1 MTIAVTG
8 ATGDVGGRGARELAA
23 RGVEQRLIVRDPA
36 RAPRLPGA
44 DVAVAE
50 YEDSEAM
57 ARALEGT
64 STLFLVSGHEDPDR
78 VSLHRKAIEGARLA
92 GVERIVYTSFMG
104 AAPNATF
111 PFARDHSDTEQ
122 AVREAGISLTSMR
135 NALYADVAPRFVGQD
150 GVIRAPAGHG
160 RVAWVAR
167 ADVARLGA
175 ALLTEPGHEGQT
187 YDVSGPHAIDLHETA
202 RILTRATRRAIT
214 YHPESLDEA
223 RVSRAGH
230 PDWLV
235 DAWIGSYLMLDTGEG
250 SVTSHTIEHLTG
262 QRPMTLAELLAAEPS
277 SFAHLV
283 SDAPD
288 PRR

>member
-8 ATGDVGGRGARELAA
+8 ATGGLGGRVARELAE
-23 RGVEQRLIVRDPA
+23 RGVRQRLIVRDPA
-36 RAPRLPGA
+36 RAPQLPGA
-44 DVAVAE
+44 DIAVAA
-50 YEDSEAM
+50 YQDSEAM

-64 STLFLVSGHEDPDR
+64 NTLFLVSGHEDPDR
-78 VSLHRKAIEGARLA
+78 VSLHRKALEGARLA
-92 GVERIVYTSFMG
+92 GIERIVYTSFMG

-135 NALYADVAPRFVGQD
+135 NALYADVAPRFVGAD

-160 RVAWVAR
+160 RLAWVAR
-167 ADVARLGA
+167 ADVARLA
-175 ALLTEPGHEGQT
+175 VVLLTEPGHEGQI

-202 RILTRATRRAIT
+202 RILTRATRRVIT
-214 YHPESLDEA
+214 YHAETLDEA
-223 RVSRAGH
+223 RASRAGH

-235 DAWIGSYLMLDTGEG
+235 NGWIGSYLMLDTGEG

-262 QRPMTLAELLAAEPS
+262 QVPMSLSEFLAVEPL

-283 SDAPD
+283 G
-288 PRR
+288 

>member
-8 ATGDVGGRGARELAA
+8 ATGELGGRVARELSS
-23 RGVEQRLIVRDPA
+23 RGLEQRLIVRDPA
-36 RAPRLPGA
+36 RAPKLPGA
-44 DVAVAE
+44 AVVTAS

-57 ARALEGT
+57 ARALEGA

-78 VSLHRKAIEGARLA
+78 ISLHRKAIEGARLA

-111 PFARDHSDTEQ
+111 PYARDHGATEE

-135 NALYADVAPRFVGQD
+135 DTLYADFAPRFVGDD

-167 ADVARLGA
+167 ADVARLA
-175 ALLTEPGHEGQT
+175 AVLLTEPGHEGQI

-202 RILTRATRRAIT
+202 RILTKATRRAIT
-214 YHPESLDEA
+214 YHAESLVEA
-223 RVSRAGH
+223 RESRAGH

-235 DAWIGSYLMLDTGEG
+235 DGWVGSYLMLDTGEA

-262 QRPMTLAELLAAEPS
+262 HRPMTLSEFLAAEPS
-277 SFAHLV
+277 SYAHLTG
-283 SDAPD
+283 
-288 PRR
+288 

>member
-8 ATGDVGGRGARELAA
+8 ASGDLGGRVARELAT
-23 RGVEQRLIVRDPA
+23 RGVEQRLIVSDLA
-36 RAPRLPGA
+36 AAPQLPGA

-57 ARALEGT
+57 AKALEGMG
-64 STLFLVSGHEDPDR
+64 TLFLVSGHEGPER

-111 PFARDHSDTEQ
+111 PYARDHSATEL
-122 AVREAGISLTSMR
+122 AIREAGISLTSMR
-135 NALYADVAPRFVGQD
+135 NSLYADVAPQFVGAD

-160 RVAWVAR
+160 RLAWVAR
-167 ADVARLGA
+167 ADVARLA
-175 ALLTEPGHEGQT
+175 AVLLVEPGHEGQI

-202 RILTRATRRAIT
+202 RILTKATRRAIT
-214 YHPESLDEA
+214 YHAETPDEA
-223 RVSRAGH
+223 RASRAGN

-235 DAWIGSYLMLDTGEG
+235 EGWIGSYLMLDTGEG
-250 SVTSHTIEHLTG
+250 SVTSHTIEQLTG
-262 QRPMTLAELLAAEPS
+262 KRPMTLSEFLVAEPS
-277 SFAHLV
+277 SFAHLIG
-283 SDAPD
+283 
-288 PRR
+288 

>member
-1 MTIAVTG
+1 MTVAVTG
-8 ATGDVGGRGARELAA
+8 ATGELGGRVARELAA
-23 RGVEQRLIVRDPA
+23 RGVGQRLIVRDIA
-36 RAPRLPGA
+36 RAPQLPGA
-44 DVAVAE
+44 DVAVAAFD
-50 YEDSEAM
+50 DSEAM
-57 ARALEGT
+57 ARALDGT
-64 STLFLVSGHEDPDR
+64 HTLFLVSGHEDRDR

-111 PFARDHSDTEQ
+111 PFARDHDDTEQ

-135 NALYADVAPRFVGQD
+135 NALYADVAPLFVGAD

-167 ADVARLGA
+167 ADVARLA
-175 ALLTEPGHEGQT
+175 VVLLTEPGHEGQI

-202 RILTRATRRAIT
+202 RILTRATRRVIT
-214 YHPESLDEA
+214 YHPETLDEA
-223 RVSRAGH
+223 RASRAGH
-230 PDWLV
+230 PDWLI
-235 DAWIGSYLMLDTGEG
+235 DGWIGSYVMLETGEG

-262 QRPMTLAELLAAEPS
+262 QRPMTLAELLAAEPL

-283 SDAPD
+283 D
-288 PRR
+288 

>member
-1 MTIAVTG
+1 MTISVTG
-8 ATGDVGGRGARELAA
+8 ATGGLGGRVARELSA
-23 RGVEQRLIVRDPA
+23 RGLEQRLVVRDPG
-36 RAPRLPGA
+36 RAPQLPGA
-44 DVAVAE
+44 EVVTAS
-50 YEDSEAM
+50 YEDSETM
-57 ARALEGT
+57 ARALDGT

-104 AAPNATF
+104 AAPHASF
-111 PFARDHSDTEQ
+111 PYARDHGATEQ
-122 AVREAGISLTSMR
+122 AVHDAGISLTSMR
-135 NALYADVAPRFVGQD
+135 NTLYADSAPRFVRPD

-167 ADVARLGA
+167 ADVARLA
-175 ALLTEPGHEGQT
+175 AVLLTEPGHEGQI

-214 YHPESLDEA
+214 YHAETLDEA
-223 RVSRAGH
+223 RASRAGH

-235 DAWIGSYLMLDTGEG
+235 DGWIGSYLMLDAGEG

-262 QRPMTLAELLAAEPS
+262 QRPMTLSEFLAAEPS
-277 SFAHLV
+277 SFAHL
-283 SDAPD
+283 SG
-288 PRR
+288 

>member
-8 ATGDVGGRGARELAA
+8 ATGELGGRVARELSS
-23 RGVEQRLIVRDPA
+23 RGLEQRLIVRDPA
-36 RAPRLPGA
+36 RAPKLPGA
-44 DVAVAE
+44 AVVTAS

-57 ARALEGT
+57 ARALDGA

-78 VSLHRKAIEGARLA
+78 ISLHRKAIEGARLA

-111 PFARDHSDTEQ
+111 PYARDHGATEQ

-135 NALYADVAPRFVGQD
+135 DTLYADFAPRFVGDD

-167 ADVARLGA
+167 ADVARLA
-175 ALLTEPGHEGQT
+175 AVLLTEPGHEGQI

-202 RILTRATRRAIT
+202 RILTKATRRAIT
-214 YHPESLDEA
+214 YHAETLVEA
-223 RVSRAGH
+223 RESRAGH

-235 DAWIGSYLMLDTGEG
+235 DGWVGSYLMLDTGEG

-262 QRPMTLAELLAAEPS
+262 QRPMTLSEFLAAEPS
-277 SFAHLV
+277 SFAHLTG
-283 SDAPD
+283 
-288 PRR
+288 

>member
-8 ATGDVGGRGARELAA
+8 ATGELGGRVARELSS
-23 RGVEQRLIVRDPA
+23 RGLEQRLIVRDPA
-36 RAPRLPGA
+36 RAPKLPGA
-44 DVAVAE
+44 AVVTAS

-57 ARALEGT
+57 ARALDGA

-78 VSLHRKAIEGARLA
+78 ISLHRKAIEGARLA

-111 PFARDHSDTEQ
+111 PYARDHGATEQ

-135 NALYADVAPRFVGQD
+135 DTLYADFAPRFVGDD

-167 ADVARLGA
+167 ADVARLA
-175 ALLTEPGHEGQT
+175 AVLLTEPGHEGQI
-187 YDVSGPHAIDLHETA
+187 YDVSGPHAIDLYETA
-202 RILTRATRRAIT
+202 RILTKATRRAIT
-214 YHPESLDEA
+214 YHAETLVEA
-223 RVSRAGH
+223 RESRAGH

-235 DAWIGSYLMLDTGEG
+235 DGWVGSYLMLDTGEA

-262 QRPMTLAELLAAEPS
+262 QRPMTLSEFLAAEPS
-277 SFAHLV
+277 SFAHLTG
-283 SDAPD
+283 
-288 PRR
+288 

>member
-1 MTIAVTG
+1 MTIAVSG
-8 ATGDVGGRGARELAA
+8 ATGELGGRVARELAE
-23 RGVEQRLIVRDPA
+23 RGVHQRLIVRDPA
-36 RAPRLPGA
+36 RAPHLPGA
-44 DVAVAE
+44 DVAAAA

-57 ARALEGT
+57 ARALDGT

-78 VSLHRKAIEGARLA
+78 ISLHRKAIEGARLA

-111 PFARDHSDTEQ
+111 PYARDHCATEQ

-135 NALYADVAPRFVGQD
+135 NALYADVVPRFVGVD

-175 ALLTEPGHEGQT
+175 VLLTEPGHEGQI
-187 YDVSGPHAIDLHETA
+187 YNVSGPHAIDLHETA

-214 YHPESLDEA
+214 YHAETLDEA
-223 RVSRAGH
+223 RASRAGH
-230 PDWLV
+230 PEWLV

-250 SVTSHTIEHLTG
+250 SITSHTIEHLTG
-262 QRPMTLAELLAAEPS
+262 RRPMTLSEFLAAEPS
-277 SFAHLV
+277 SFAHL
-283 SDAPD
+283 AG
-288 PRR
+288 

>member
-1 MTIAVTG
+1 MTVAVTG
-8 ATGDVGGRGARELAA
+8 ATGELGGRVARELAA
-23 RGVEQRLIVRDPA
+23 RGVGQRLIVRDIA
-36 RAPRLPGA
+36 RAPQLPGA
-44 DVAVAE
+44 DVAVAAFD
-50 YEDSEAM
+50 DSEAM
-57 ARALEGT
+57 ARALDGT
-64 STLFLVSGHEDPDR
+64 HTLFLVSGHEDRDR

-111 PFARDHSDTEQ
+111 PFARDHDDTEQ

-135 NALYADVAPRFVGQD
+135 NALYADVAPLFVGAD

-167 ADVARLGA
+167 ADVARLA
-175 ALLTEPGHEGQT
+175 VVLLTEPGHEGQI

-202 RILTRATRRAIT
+202 RILTRATRRVIT
-214 YHPESLDEA
+214 YHAETLDEA
-223 RVSRAGH
+223 RASRAGH
-230 PDWLV
+230 PDWLI
-235 DAWIGSYLMLDTGEG
+235 DGWIGSYVMLETGEG

-262 QRPMTLAELLAAEPS
+262 QRPMTLAELLAAEPL

-283 SDAPD
+283 D
-288 PRR
+288 

>member
-1 MTIAVTG
+1 LTIAVTG
-8 ATGDVGGRGARELAA
+8 ATGDLGRRVAGELSS

-44 DVAVAE
+44 EVAVAS

-57 ARALEGT
+57 AQALHGT
-64 STLFLVSGHEDPDR
+64 RTLFLVSGHEDPDR
-78 VSLHRKAIEGARLA
+78 ISLHRKSIEGARLA

-111 PFARDHSDTEQ
+111 PYACDHCATEQ
-122 AVREAGISLTSMR
+122 AVRDAGISLTSMR
-135 NALYADVAPRFVGQD
+135 NALYADVAPLFVGQD

-175 ALLTEPGHEGQT
+175 VLLTEPGHEGQI
-187 YDVSGPHAIDLHETA
+187 YDVSGPHAIDLFETA

-214 YHPESLDEA
+214 YHAETIDEA
-223 RVSRAGH
+223 RTSRAGH
-230 PDWLV
+230 PDWLI
-235 DAWIGSYLMLDTGEG
+235 DGWIGSYLMLDTGEG

-262 QRPMTLAELLAAEPS
+262 RRPMTLSEFLAAEPS
-277 SFAHLV
+277 SFAHL
-283 SDAPD
+283 AG
-288 PRR
+288 

>member
-1 MTIAVTG
+1 VTIAVTG
-8 ATGDVGGRGARELAA
+8 ATGDLGGRVARELAA
-23 RGVEQRLIVRDPA
+23 RGIEQRLIVRNPTA
-36 RAPRLPGA
+36 APRLPGA
-44 DVAVAE
+44 EIAVAA
-50 YEDSEAM
+50 YQDSEAM
-57 ARALEGT
+57 AKALDGMG
-64 STLFLVSGHEDPDR
+64 TLFLVSGPEDPDR

-111 PFARDHSDTEQ
+111 PFARDHCATEL

-135 NALYADVAPRFVGQD
+135 NSLYADVAPWFVGAD

-167 ADVARLGA
+167 ADVARLA
-175 ALLTEPGHEGQT
+175 AVLLVEPGHEGQI

-202 RILTRATRRAIT
+202 RILTKATRRAVT
-214 YHPESLDEA
+214 YHAETADEA
-223 RVSRAGH
+223 RESRAGH

-235 DAWIGSYLMLDTGEG
+235 EGWIGSYLMLDTGEG

-262 QRPMTLAELLAAEPS
+262 QRPMTLSEFLAAEPA
-277 SFAHLV
+277 SFAHLI
-283 SDAPD
+283 D
-288 PRR
+288 